1 MTLIIGARCRDGVV
15 LVADSNRTEEYDDF
29 ACSLP
34 VFPDNKITGGEGVL
48 IAYSGPGG
56 VFTTGIRRRINY
68 ITQHK
73 GFYEHNMLRSLPFT
87 IFRVFISS
95 VQYDLWNATH
105 RNYHFEVLLGI
116 SAMYFPD
123 SPRSSLIYFYPHGT
137 LSIIKDFRAIGSGA
151 PFASYY
157 LKRYWHNE
165 MKMKEFAQ
173 LADFII
179 KYVDVEA
186 KSSLSKY
193 KLDNAVGLNPE
204 CPYPQVIYIP
214 NNPNYCKPYNKGES
228 RLDCSPEERDL
239 KKFKLHSDEKLENL
253 RS

>member
-15 LVADSNRTEEYDDF
+15 LVADSKRTEEYDDF
-29 ACSLP
+29 VCSLP
-34 VFPDNKITGGEGVL
+34 VLPDNKIIGGIEGVL

-56 VFTTGIRRRINY
+56 VFTTRLRHVINY
-68 ITQHK
+68 ITQHE
-73 GFYEHNMLRSLPFT
+73 GFYEHNMVRMPFT
-87 IFRVFISS
+87 IFRVQISS
-95 VQYDLWNATH
+95 IQYDLWNATH
-105 RNYHFEVLLGI
+105 QNYHFEVLLGI

-123 SPRSSLIYFYPHGT
+123 SLRSSLIYFYPHGT

-228 RLDCSPEERDL
+228 RLDCSPEAIDT
-239 KKFKLHSDEKLENL
+239 DM
-253 RS
+253 